1 MLHNIKSYWSPTP
14 DVPGMAEF
22 HYTVSRLKV
31 INSDKA
37 FFCIFL
43 CSLFFLH
50 SLISTSKILS
60 NNTKRDNVVYFLL
73 NTWYFM
79 KAY

>member
-14 DVPGMAEF
+14 DVPSMAEF
-22 HYTVSRLKV
+22 HDTVSRLKV

-43 CSLFFLH
+43 CSLFFFYI
-50 SLISTSKILS
+50 ISTSKILS